1 MWILIVAFLAFFI
14 AIVLT
19 MDAVTGKAAS
29 AEKKTMT
36 RLEQVAAPQSEAAE
50 SRLELRRVERLSGVQ
65 WLDDLLRRVDFSDQL
80 KLLLY
85 QADLNWTVG
94 KLLLAA
100 AALAFIAS
108 YAAYWRT
115 GALLFSML
123 VFALAASAP
132 FLYVMQVRARR
143 FDRMRQYLPEAL
155 DLMVSAIRA
164 GHSFASAMGMAAK
177 EAPEPIKREFRQ
189 CFDEQ
194 NFGLEL
200 RFALE
205 NLAHRVPIHEIR
217 IIVTALLIQAETG
230 GNLTEILEQVA
241 HLIREQFK
249 IQRQVRVFTAQG
261 RLTGWILSLL
271 PPILGGLLYM
281 INPEHMSL
289 LWTDSTG
296 RTILYA
302 STVMTI
308 VGALIIRKIV
318 RIEV

>member
-1 MWILIVAFLAFFI
+1 MWILLIAFLAFFI
-14 AIVLT
+14 AFVLVLNL
-19 MDAVTGKAAS
+19 ATGKAAS
-29 AEKKTMT
+29 AEKRTIT
-36 RLEQVAAPQSEAAE
+36 RLEQLAVPQSAVTE
-50 SRLELRRVERLSGVQ
+50 SSLELRRVEQLSGIP
-65 WLDDLLRRVDFSDQL
+65 WLDNLLRKADFSDRL
-80 KLLLY
+80 RLLLY
-85 QADLNWTVG
+85 QADLSWTVG
-94 KLLLAA
+94 RLLAA
-100 AALAFIAS
+100 TAGLAIVTS

-115 GALLFSML
+115 GAILFTAL
-123 VFALAASAP
+123 VFALAASVP

-155 DLMVSAIRA
+155 DLMVAAIRA
-164 GHSFASAMGMAAK
+164 GHSFASAMGMSAK

-200 RFALE
+200 RYALE

-230 GNLTEILEQVA
+230 GNLTEILDKVA
-241 HLIREQFK
+241 YLIREDFK
-249 IQRQVRVFTAQG
+249 IQRQVRVHTAQG

-271 PPILGGLLYM
+271 PPILGGVLYM

-289 LWTDSTG
+289 LWTTSTG
-296 RTILYA
+296 RTTLYI
-302 STVMTI
+302 SIVMTI
-308 VGALIIRKIV
+308 IGALIIRKIV

>member
-1 MWILIVAFLAFFI
+1 MWILVLAFLAFFVAVI
-14 AIVLT
+14 LVLNLAT
-19 MDAVTGKAAS
+19 DKAAS
-29 AEKKTMT
+29 AEKRTIT
-36 RLEQVAAPQSEAAE
+36 RLEQLAVPHVAAAE
-50 SRLELRRVERLSGVQ
+50 STLELRRIERLSGLQ
-65 WLDDLLRRVDFSDQL
+65 WLDDLLRRADFSERL

-85 QADLNWTVG
+85 QANLNWTVG
-94 KLLLAA
+94 KLLGAT
-100 AALAFIAS
+100 AALACIAS
-108 YAAYWRT
+108 YATYWRT
-115 GALLFSML
+115 GALLFSAL
-123 VFALAASAP
+123 VFALAGSAP

-155 DLMVSAIRA
+155 DLMVAAIRA
-164 GHSFASAMGMAAK
+164 GHSFTSAMGMAAK

-217 IIVTALLIQAETG
+217 IIVTAVLIQAETG
-230 GNLTEILEQVA
+230 GNLTEILDNVA
-241 HLIREQFK
+241 YLLREDFK
-249 IQRQVRVFTAQG
+249 IQRQVRVHTAQG

-271 PPILGGLLYM
+271 PAILGGLLYM
-281 INPEHMSL
+281 INPEHMRL

-296 RTILYA
+296 RTILYT
-302 STVMTI
+302 SIVMTI
-308 VGALIIRKIV
+308 IGALIIRKIV